1 MDVSDF
7 VSELLDHPIKRLWS
21 ILAVLG
27 ESKNFALER
36 RTDTIDSVSHL
47 GTLLVDQYV
56 DWLCLHITVVVL
68 DRKTLIMEASQD
80 FATWRPEDELL
91 ELTLLRVVYGTTDV
105 SDGNAK
111 RA

>member
-21 ILAVLG
+21 ILAVFG

-56 DWLCLHITVVVL
+56 D
-68 DRKTLIMEASQD
+68 
-80 FATWRPEDELL
+80 
-91 ELTLLRVVYGTTDV
+91 
-105 SDGNAK
+105 
-111 RA
+111 